1 MGQCCEIS
9 VDILLNRFSKGQK
22 KPLTNLL
29 RYLFSTPL
37 KFPATREAER
47 YRLVCNS
54 QLRRTRI
61 RSGRNTHNKIGKR
74 LVQMYD
80 PQTLKEEGK
89 LVRTNNWH
97 YARHVR

>member
-1 MGQCCEIS
+1 MP
-9 VDILLNRFSKGQK
+9 NRTEARPAKAM
-22 KPLTNLL
+22 LTNATGRLPLL
-29 RYLFSTPL
+29 RLFSTLL